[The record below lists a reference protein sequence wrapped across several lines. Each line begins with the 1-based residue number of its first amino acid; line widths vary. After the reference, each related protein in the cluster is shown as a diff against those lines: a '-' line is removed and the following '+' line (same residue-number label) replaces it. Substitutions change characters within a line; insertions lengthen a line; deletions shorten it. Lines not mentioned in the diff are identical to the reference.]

1 MIIFFNRLKWILKIL
16 FLFFLNPLKFMKYNF
31 DYSFLNALFENKKMI
46 NQNINYFEPLNSVN
60 IEEID
65 FEYETQLSINCSGH
79 LNNSI
84 NKEYFT
90 NLNNYGYGFKI
101 ISDAKYKHIKQ
112 LAKFHL
118 YPANVFALYEIR
130 NLINQQLISNGL
142 IVDYPSGIGNLF
154 IYLQKFVNKKYFV
167 GIDNFVQISKNH
179 VFEYQK
185 STGLNLDILT
195 FEELIQTKDIN
206 NVELVVSIELNLD
219 LILENIIFLNP
230 KFLIVETFYI
240 SRYKKLKEILKTKY
254 DIFKINESIIVFQN
268 KFKTN

>member
-1 MIIFFNRLKWILKIL
+1 MINFFKRLKWVLKIL
-16 FLFFLNPLKFMKYNF
+16 FLFCINPIKFMKYNF
-31 DYSFLNALFENKKMI
+31 DYNFLNALYENKKMI

-65 FEYETQLSINCSGH
+65 FEHETQLSTNCSSH
-79 LNNSI
+79 LSKSI
-84 NKEYFT
+84 NKKYFT

-112 LAKFHL
+112 ITKFHL
-118 YPANVFALYEIR
+118 YPANVFVLYEIR
-130 NLINQQLISNGL
+130 NLINQKLISNGSV
-142 IVDYPSGIGNLF
+142 VDYPSGIGNLF
-154 IYLQKFVNKKYFV
+154 IYLQKFINKKYFV

-206 NVELVVSIELNLD
+206 NVDVVVSIELNLD
-219 LILENIIFLNP
+219 LILNNIIFLNP

-240 SRYKKLKEILKTKY
+240 SRYKKLKEILETKY
-254 DIFKINESIIVFQN
+254 DIFKINESIVVFQN